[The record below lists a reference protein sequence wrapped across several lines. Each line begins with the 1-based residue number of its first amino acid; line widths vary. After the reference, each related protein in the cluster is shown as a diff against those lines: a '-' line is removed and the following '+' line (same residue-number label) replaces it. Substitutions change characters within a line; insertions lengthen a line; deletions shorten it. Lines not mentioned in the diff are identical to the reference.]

1 MYGIY
6 RYIWFWPTLYVTCN
20 THKHSITQLLCG
32 THDTQ
37 LCSVSSCH
45 SPLSP
50 FHSQTS
56 LQVVLNIMRNH
67 HTHTQTHT
75 HTKRCATTHTHTHAH
90 ILTKPRDI
98 NDTQLLRNAS
108 LALPLSSFLI
118 LCLLASRSLCRCCLF
133 NRTPAFFY
141 CLCANLESATE
152 LSHPVT

>member
-75 HTKRCATTHTHTHAH
+75 HTKRCATTHTHTHMH
-90 ILTKPRDI
+90 TYSPNRV
-98 NDTQLLRNAS
+98 TSMTR
-108 LALPLSSFLI
+108 SSSAMP
-118 LCLLASRSLCRCCLF
+118 ASRSL
-133 NRTPAFFY
+133 
-141 CLCANLESATE
+141 SA
-152 LSHPVT
+152 LSSSSASLRAAASAAAASSTARRPSFTAYARI